1 MKSILLCIAFS
12 IFSICTIA
20 QEAQQSV
27 ELKDGSIVVGEIL
40 KKYDNGSVKINTAF
54 GIVIL
59 SADTIAEI
67 RDSVTPLRKDTAT
80 ARLPIQ
86 YQPVIQQTQDKE
98 LRTHIEAYRK
108 TLATGYTLEVAG
120 IALLIGGSFVLASDS
135 QSVVGTGLVVA
146 GTALSIGGIVT
157 IWTSP
162 SKLRLS
168 TNGANL
174 MLSF

>member
-120 IALLIGGSFVLASDS
+120 IALLIGGSFIGERLAKCCWHRISRGWNSSKHWRDS
-135 QSVVGTGLVVA
+135 NNLDF
-146 GTALSIGGIVT
+146 T
-157 IWTSP
+157 IQT
-162 SKLRLS
+162 K
-168 TNGANL
+168 T
-174 MLSF
+174 